1 MNKEITELIY
11 GIINASKKL
20 KPGGRILVISFHSI
34 EDRIIKYFF
43 SNFSKTKQGHLDIYQ
58 KKKINT
64 KALFEEYK
72 NKALK
77 ASESEIKH
85 NNRSRSAKLRF
96 ATRSNNKFYYPENLI
111 EKFRIYLELEAI
123 NV

>member
-1 MNKEITELIY
+1 MVSLPV
-11 GIINASKKL
+11 SPL
-20 KPGGRILVISFHSI
+20 
-34 EDRIIKYFF
+34 
-43 SNFSKTKQGHLDIYQ
+43 
-58 KKKINT
+58 
-64 KALFEEYK
+64 YK